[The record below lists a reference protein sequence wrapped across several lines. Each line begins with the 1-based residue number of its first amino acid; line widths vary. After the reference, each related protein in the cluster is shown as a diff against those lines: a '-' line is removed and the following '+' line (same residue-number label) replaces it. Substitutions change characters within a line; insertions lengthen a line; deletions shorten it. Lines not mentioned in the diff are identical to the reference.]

1 MGKHKTIAWVLTLLL
16 AGACVAEAH
25 PQARL
30 HEADMEGVFA
40 RIEGEGFHET
50 VARISRAIDNDLPK
64 SFEERF
70 GAIPGGRVGNHR
82 LVGHGWTL
90 DGKIPKEVLKELERA
105 CPGRRGEI
113 LQWWAG
119 KATEY
124 AKWMEDA
131 THLPPKQAKALAGFH
146 WDVHLLGDRMPDNT
160 LVERVLPIG
169 EIEANLEKNCEILF
183 KGRPEYAKAIGK
195 SLRRAM
201 QQGGTQAEQAAR
213 LMETLQKEIPFSEM
227 LSRCWHHPLG
237 KGGIRIRPPTME
249 SVRVESFLAKA
260 RVALPKT
267 YATEARAKGG
277 KVKGGKGGKGGG
289 GKTAG
294 TAGKTASKGL
304 KGASR
309 AAKAFGVGL
318 PVAIEAGFF
327 FYDEA
332 KSREAFERG
341 EQTWEETRCITYEN
355 MGRHG
360 AALVLGVAGAWGG
373 AEAGAAIGT
382 GPAPGLGTAFGAGV
396 GCVVGGIVGGIVGEI
411 GGAAAG
417 EMLYVAAAEKR
428 AKEGDPDAQFFL
440 GGYHFKRIKD
450 GEEGH
455 VKEALHYL
463 SQVQVTRKG
472 GFAKANVFLGKMA
485 WDGIGQKANKRKA
498 VRLWRAAAKLNDA
511 DAMYLLARAA
521 LAGEGMLQNVETG
534 HAMMFE
540 AAARGCEVALDEYPE
555 TEQIYRQWTAEK
567 QKRDASI
574 RRILWRGGMGLLTV
588 AVVIMP
594 TIVFWRKRK
603 RAG

>member
-1 MGKHKTIAWVLTLLL
+1 MGRRTAIIAQACALSL
-16 AGACVAEAH
+16 AMAVGTWAF
-25 PQARL
+25 PGPT
-30 HEADMEGVFA
+30 HEEQLGEVFV
-40 RIEGEGFHET
+40 RIEGDAFHE
-50 VARISRAIDNDLPK
+50 AANQISSAMDNDLWE
-64 SFEERF
+64 SFRLTI
-70 GAIPGGRVGNHR
+70 GKVPGNHR
-82 LVGHGWTL
+82 LIGHGWTL
-90 DGKIPKEVLKELERA
+90 DGDIPKNVLQELERA
-105 CPGRRGEI
+105 NPGRKTDI
-113 LQWWAG
+113 LAWWSKESKRLAEG
-119 KATEY
+119 MEKATG
-124 AKWMEDA
+124 
-131 THLPPKQAKALAGFH
+131 LPPKQAKALASLQ
-146 WDVHLLGDRMPDNT
+146 WDFHLLGDRMPGNKVVD
-160 LVERVLPIG
+160 VVLPPKAIAKN
-169 EIEANLEKNCEILF
+169 IEKNCEVLF
-183 KGRPEYAKAIGK
+183 KGRPEYAKAVGR
-195 SLRRAM
+195 SM
-201 QQGGTQAEQAAR
+201 QKTLKAGGTDAEQAAR
-213 LMETLQKEIPFSEM
+213 LMESLQHEVPFSEM
-227 LSRCWHHPLG
+227 LSRCWHHTLG
-237 KGGIRIRPPTME
+237 KQGIRIKPPTQE
-249 SVRVESFLAKA
+249 AVRVEGFLAKA
-260 RVALPKT
+260 RVSLPKP
-267 YATEARAKGG
+267 YATEARTRGG
-277 KVKGGKGGKGGG
+277 KVKSGNGGG

-294 TAGKTASKGL
+294 TAGKTASKGV

-309 AAKAFGVGL
+309 AAKAFGVAL

-355 MGRHG
+355 RGRHG
-360 AALVLGVAGAWGG
+360 AALVLGMAGAWGG
-373 AEAGAAIGT
+373 AGAGAAIGT

-396 GCVVGGIVGGIVGEI
+396 GCVVGGIVGSIVGEI

-417 EMLYVAAAEKR
+417 EMLYMAAAEKR

-485 WDGIGQKANKRKA
+485 WDGIGQKANKKKA

-521 LAGEGMLQNVETG
+521 LAGEGMFQNVETG
-534 HAMMFE
+534 HTMMFE

-588 AVVIMP
+588 AVVLMP

>member
-1 MGKHKTIAWVLTLLL
+1 MKKRLLFVVAMSL
-16 AGACVAEAH
+16 ACGALAF
-25 PQARL
+25 PGPT
-30 HEADMEGVFA
+30 HEEQLGEVFV
-40 RIEGEGFHET
+40 RIEGDAFHE
-50 VARISRAIDNDLPK
+50 AAGNISRAIDNDLLK
-64 SFEERF
+64 SFRQ
-70 GAIPGGRVGNHR
+70 AIGKVPGNHR
-82 LVGHGWTL
+82 IIGHGWTL
-90 DGKIPKEVLKELERA
+90 DGASPKDVLKELEQA
-105 CPGRRGEI
+105 NPGRKADI
-113 LQWWAG
+113 LAWWSKESKRLAEG
-119 KATEY
+119 MEKATG
-124 AKWMEDA
+124 
-131 THLPPKQAKALAGFH
+131 LPPKQAKALASLQ
-146 WDVHLLGDRMPDNT
+146 WDFHLLGDRMPGNKVVD
-160 LVERVLPIG
+160 VVLPPKAIAKN
-169 EIEANLEKNCEILF
+169 IEKNCEVLF
-183 KGRPEYAKAIGK
+183 KGRPEYAKAVGR
-195 SLRRAM
+195 SM
-201 QQGGTQAEQAAR
+201 QKTLKAGGTDAEQAAR
-213 LMETLQKEIPFSEM
+213 LMESLQHEVPFSEM
-227 LSRCWHHPLG
+227 LSRCWHHTLG
-237 KGGIRIRPPTME
+237 KQGIRIKPPTQE
-249 SVRVESFLAKA
+249 AVRVEGFLAKA
-260 RVALPKT
+260 RVSLPKT
-267 YATEARAKGG
+267 YATEARTRGG
-277 KVKGGKGGKGGG
+277 KVKSGNGGG

-294 TAGKTASKGL
+294 TAGNTASKGV
-304 KGASR
+304 KDASR
-309 AAKAFGVGL
+309 AAKAFGVAL

-355 MGRHG
+355 RGRHG
-360 AALVLGVAGAWGG
+360 AALVLGMAGAWGG
-373 AEAGAAIGT
+373 AEAGSPGGPWGIAVASFIG
-382 GPAPGLGTAFGAGV
+382 GM
-396 GCVVGGIVGGIVGEI
+396 IGGIVGEI

-440 GGYHFKRIKD
+440 GGYHFKRIKE

-485 WDGIGQKANKRKA
+485 WDGIGQKVNKRKA

-521 LAGEGMLQNVETG
+521 LSGEGMFQNVETG

-588 AVVIMP
+588 AVVLMP